1 EEVSSASTAPN
12 GGSHGDIKLLNDGT
26 NKVLWINIE
35 GTWSNI
41 GSLISSIVDH
51 THSSTS
57 GQGGQLDW
65 DDVFSDAVHS
75 HASNAEGGTLDWDAC
90 WADAVHTHQSNA
102 EGATLD
108 HGAALTGLDGDDHTQ
123 YHNDTRGDARYYT
136 ETELDA
142 GQLDNRY
149 FAESEHLATSAG
161 ATDAGKPIKL
171 DANGNID
178 ATMINDADI
187 SHSGLTGTHNLTTD
201 IDHDALTNYNAN
213 EHKDTTAWDANLIP
227 DADNIRNLGVVGVT
241 DYRWKDLK
249 LSGNLDDE
257 TNQIS
262 VAQCKT
268 AYDFVAPSIIAFSA
282 GDTTPSISGG
292 YVFSVPQVVS
302 ITNFDNPPVSGTKII
317 EVISSVNG
325 VIIIHDITKIKL
337 SGGIDA
343 VLNTDDCIEFRW
355 DGTKWVERNRILF

>member
-1 EEVSSASTAPN
+1 M
-12 GGSHGDIKLLNDGT
+12 I
-26 NKVLWINIE
+26 
-35 GTWSNI
+35 
-41 GSLISSIVDH
+41 DH

-65 DDVFSDAVHS
+65 DDIFSDAVH
-75 HASNAEGGTLDWDAC
+75 N
-90 WADAVHTHQSNA
+90 HQSDA

-108 HGAALTGLDGDDHTQ
+108 HGAALTGLGDDDHIQ

-136 ETELDA
+136 KT
-142 GQLDNRY
+142 
-149 FAESEHLATSAG
+149 EHLATSAG

-171 DANGNID
+171 DVDGNID
-178 ATMINDADI
+178 ATMINDADV
-187 SHSGLTGTHNLTTD
+187 SHSGLTGTHNLTTDIDHNSITNTHNLTTD

-213 EHKDTTAWDANLIP
+213 EHKDTTAWNANLIP
-227 DADNIRNLGVVGVT
+227 DADNIRNLGAVGVT

-282 GDTTPSISGG
+282 GVQLHLLAVDMFL
-292 YVFSVPQVVS
+292 VFH
-302 ITNFDNPPVSGTKII
+302 K
-317 EVISSVNG
+317 
-325 VIIIHDITKIKL
+325 
-337 SGGIDA
+337 
-343 VLNTDDCIEFRW
+343 
-355 DGTKWVERNRILF
+355 